1 MLGDVLNKLPADEKR
16 EVLIKANDFTDPKY
30 GYDPEERPI
39 EKHLEL
45 GVVNLDK
52 PPGPTSH
59 EVVSWIKRILHVK
72 KAGHGGTL
80 DPKVSGI
87 LPIAIQKATKLTQ
100 TLLPAGKE
108 YVTVMHL
115 HDDIDSDKLEETLED
130 FKGKITQ
137 KPPVRASV
145 KRRPREREIYY
156 LEILEREEREVL
168 LRIGCEA
175 GTYIRK
181 LCHDIGEALG
191 KGAHM
196 AELRRTRTGPFG
208 EDETLA
214 NLHDLADAYAFW
226 KEDGLEKP
234 LREVVLP
241 AENTVEHLPKI
252 VVRDGAVDALSR
264 GASLAAPGVL
274 SVETGIAPEAMVAEM
289 TLKGELI
296 ALANAKM
303 NSEEII
309 DAEHGIVAEPER
321 VVMEPGT
328 YPKKWD

>member
-1 MLGDVLNKLPADEKR
+1 MNELPADEKR
-16 EVLIKANDFTDPKY
+16 EVLIKASEFTDPEH
-30 GYDPEERPI
+30 GSDPESRPL
-39 EKHLEL
+39 EQHLKL
-45 GVVNLDK
+45 GVINLDK

-59 EVVSWIKRILHVK
+59 EVVSWIKRIMHVK

-87 LPIAIQKATKLTQ
+87 LPIALQNATKLTQ

-108 YVTVMHL
+108 YVSVMHL
-115 HDDIDSDKLEETLED
+115 HDDVSSEGLDEILTEFVGE
-130 FKGKITQ
+130 ITQ

-145 KRRPREREIYY
+145 KRRPRKRNIYY
-156 LEILEREEREVL
+156 NEIVERDGRDVL
-168 LRIGCEA
+168 LRIGCQA

-191 KGAHM
+191 CGAHM
-196 AELRRTRTGPFG
+196 AELRRTRTGPFE
-208 EDETLA
+208 EDETLT
-214 NLHDLADAYAFW
+214 NLHDFADAYAFW
-226 KEDGLEKP
+226 KEDELEKP
-234 LREVVLP
+234 LRDIVLP
-241 AENTVEHLPKI
+241 AEKAVEHLPKV
-252 VVRDGAVDALSR
+252 VVRDGAVDALCR

-274 SVETGIAPEAMVAEM
+274 SAETGVKSGTMVAEV

-296 ALANAKM
+296 ALGEAKM
-303 NSEEII
+303 SSREMI

-328 YPKKWD
+328 YPKEWK

>member
-1 MLGDVLNKLPADEKR
+1 MICMNELPSDEKR
-16 EVLIKANDFTDPKY
+16 EVLIKASDFTDEEY
-30 GYDPEERPI
+30 GCDPESRSI
-39 EKHLEL
+39 EEHLRM
-45 GVVNLDK
+45 GIINLDK

-59 EVVSWIKRILHVK
+59 EVVSWIKRILRIK

-87 LPIAIQKATKLTQ
+87 LPVALQDATKLTQ

-115 HDDIDSDKLEETLED
+115 HEDVDSEDLEKVIDSFVGE
-130 FKGKITQ
+130 ITQ
-137 KPPVRASV
+137 TPPVRASV
-145 KRRPREREIYY
+145 KRRPRKRTIYY
-156 LEILEREEREVL
+156 NNILEREERDVL
-168 LRIGCEA
+168 LRVGCQA

-191 KGAHM
+191 CGAHM
-196 AELRRTRTGPFG
+196 AELRRTRTGPFE

-214 NLHDLADAYAFW
+214 SLYDLVDAYSFW
-226 KEDGLEKP
+226 KEDGNESL
-234 LREVVLP
+234 LRDVVQT
-241 AENTVEHLPKI
+241 AETTVEHLPKI
-252 VVRDGAVDALSR
+252 TIRDGAVDALCR

-274 SVETGIAPEAMVAEM
+274 SVETGISPGTLVAEM
-289 TLKGELI
+289 TLKGELV
-296 ALANAKM
+296 ALAKASM
-303 NSEEII
+303 TSQEIV